1 MSAVSK
7 DSIVHEESPFAER
20 LPQQK
25 ENRFSSREAMPTAN
39 EPFLLVVR
47 ELARAYQAFS
57 AYSEAHIRQFD
68 LTPAQFDVIATL
80 GNTNGMCMGELG
92 EKTLITKG
100 TLTGVIDR
108 LIHKQL
114 VCRETLPEN
123 RRSVLVQLTPEGQ
136 QVFDRVFTAHI
147 AHLKAR
153 FDKLDAS
160 ELELLK
166 VLLGRLR
173 QAF

>member
-7 DSIVHEESPFAER
+7 ASIVPKVS
-20 LPQQK
+20 LQ
-25 ENRFSSREAMPTAN
+25 ENPSAK
-39 EPFLLVVR
+39 EPFLLVVKD
-47 ELARAYQAFS
+47 LARAYQAFS
-57 AYSEAHIRQFD
+57 AYSEAHVRQFD

-80 GNTNGMCMGELG
+80 GNTNGLCMGELG

-114 VCRETLPEN
+114 VCRETLLEN

-136 QVFDRVFTAHI
+136 AVFDRVFPAHI
-147 AHLKAR
+147 AHLKER

-160 ELELLK
+160 ELELLT